1 MSKTTALLVVIATLL
16 STTAAAAT
24 ELRVMSFNIEWGG
37 DNISFAKVVEAVQV
51 SNADIVG
58 IQEPVG
64 NLQRLATE
72 LGWYFDEQS
81 YVISRFPVLAA
92 PGAGGKYVFVEVEAG
107 KYVAIANIH
116 LPSDPDGI
124 AMVRDGASASEVI
137 ALERKVRLPKIVP
150 FLQVLKPLID
160 RNIPVFLTGDFNAP
174 SHTDWTADTVGER
187 PFLRYPLQWPVS
199 VAVSQTG
206 LKDSYREV
214 YPDPQQHPG
223 LTWWARRP
231 PLPAYTPDENDA
243 EERIDFLWYAGAVE
257 VESTEIVGERGF
269 AGVSISVEPW
279 PSDHRGVL
287 SSFTVTPAPLPALV
301 TTRHRVNHA
310 ADEIELLY
318 RRADHSNIQIQRVG
332 ADHKAAPILQ
342 RQVSGDGQFTIAAD
356 RLSPGHYAVSMTQQN
371 AAELHSEFWV
381 QDAAATPQVSVSG
394 KRFEAGES
402 IAVAWQNGPG
412 FRNDYLSIAL
422 QSSEADYDGGSAWL
436 YVDALPDGEI
446 TLDSNSVEFGWPI
459 APGDYVLRLMKDD
472 GAEVLAESSVFT
484 VH

>member
-1 MSKTTALLVVIATLL
+1 MSKSAALLLIVTALLSAT
-16 STTAAAAT
+16 AT
-24 ELRVMSFNIEWGG
+24 SAELRVMSFNIEWGG

-51 SNADIVG
+51 SKADIVG

-64 NLQRLATE
+64 NLQRLAAE

-107 KYVAIANIH
+107 KFVAIANIH
-116 LPSDPDGI
+116 LPSDPDGM
-124 AMVRDGASASEVI
+124 AMVRDGASASDVI

-150 FLQVLKPLID
+150 FLQALEPLIE
-160 RNIPVFLTGDFNAP
+160 NNVPVFLTGDFNAP

-214 YPDPQQHPG
+214 YPNPQQHPG

-243 EERIDFLWYAGAVE
+243 EERIDFLWYAGPVE
-257 VESTEIVGERGF
+257 VESSEIVGERGF
-269 AGVSISVEPW
+269 AGVTISVEPW

-287 SSFTVTPAPLPALV
+287 SSFTVTPAALPPLIAARV
-301 TTRHRVNHA
+301 RVNRND
-310 ADEIELLY
+310 DEIELLY
-318 RRADHSNIQIQRVG
+318 RQADNSSIRIHRVG
-332 ADHKAAPILQ
+332 SDGEVEFSQERK
-342 RQVSGDGQFTIAAD
+342 VSGDGQFTIAAG
-356 RLSPGHYAVSMTQQN
+356 RLTPGHYAVSMTQHD

-394 KRFEAGES
+394 KRFQAGES
-402 IAVAWQNGPG
+402 IDVAWQNGPG

-446 TLDSNSVEFGWPI
+446 TLDSNTVEFGWPI